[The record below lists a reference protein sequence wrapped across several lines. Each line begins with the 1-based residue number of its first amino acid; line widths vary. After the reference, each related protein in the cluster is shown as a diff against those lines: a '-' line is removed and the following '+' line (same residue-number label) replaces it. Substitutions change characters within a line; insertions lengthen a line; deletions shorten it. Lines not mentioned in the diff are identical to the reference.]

1 MWLRGGL
8 LGACAYARRFWGHS
22 DEDSP
27 GPSLMGGGGGQNH
40 FQRVTAQE
48 VRASMGEAQGAV
60 GAQRRHLTHLRSQG
74 GLYGGE
80 TV

>member
-8 LGACAYARRFWGHS
+8 WGAYACARWFWGHS
-22 DEDSP
+22 DENSP
-27 GPSLMGGGGGQNH
+27 GPPLMGRGGGQNR

-48 VRASMGEAQGAV
+48 VRASVGEAQGAV
-60 GAQRRHLTHLRSQG
+60 GAQRRYLTHLRGQG
-74 GLYGGE
+74 GLCGGE